1 MNPTRQD
8 YIRWKTRFRSANERN
23 SNLEARRFHNCIERS
38 RQWLQMNDV
47 VLIKA
52 DKSKGVVLIKRDSYN
67 HKLLDY
73 IRTTECQHA
82 PDKYMESL
90 QQRVKKFSLT
100 PLARILRLHNSV
112 LQAPKTPR
120 IFAFGKTHKPNCQIR
135 PVIEKC
141 GSPTFALEKQL
152 VKFIQPKI
160 QEYPFAIQN
169 AVQLVEK
176 LNSITLKNNEYM
188 TVMDFKSLFP
198 SIRLPPCFCE
208 LRDFLFANIDNAAKY
223 HTSILELADLICYTS
238 FFEFEDD
245 TYLQERGVPMGSPMS
260 SILCELVL
268 RRLESKV
275 IPIFQHQIVL
285 YTRYVDD
292 VFILWKNDCSAPHFL
307 HEINKNPYG
316 LTLALDQESAFNVN
330 FLDLSIT
337 CKEGQIW
344 TDIYR
349 KPTYQPIIIPKNSVD
364 PMNFK
369 YAAFHAWIKRA
380 YTHCTSVIDTYK
392 ELSYIRATALQHGYR
407 SKEIDGLI
415 DRFQRTKNRQLP
427 PMNQGRKVILN
438 YFPFLHTMIK
448 KVAKNNNLRLL
459 YRRNPTIYRLLRNDK
474 KKENHSYKT
483 GVYSI
488 PLKDRRFNSDL
499 VYVGATMRHL
509 KQRLKEHRYSINKSL
524 DTTVLAA
531 FAKHQDVDIYWDKAS
546 IIKATTNK
554 QMLKYLEK
562 LEIYKAHVN
571 TGCINHRDADALST
585 AWRSFYRST

>member
-1 MNPTRQD
+1 MNTTGQD
-8 YIRWKTRFRSANERN
+8 YIRWKARFSSANERK
-23 SNLEARRFHNCIERS
+23 SNLEARRFHSCIEMS
-38 RQWLQMNDV
+38 RQWLQMNDI

-52 DKSKGVVLIKRDSYN
+52 DKSKGVVLTKRDSYN
-67 HKLLDY
+67 HKLHEY

-82 PDKYMESL
+82 PNKYMESL

-100 PLARILRLHNSV
+100 PLARILRMHNSV

-120 IFAFGKTHKPNCQIR
+120 IFAFGKTHKPGYQIR

-141 GSPTFALEKQL
+141 GSPTFAIEKQL
-152 VKFIQPKI
+152 VKFIRPKI
-160 QEYPFAIQN
+160 QEYPYAIQN

-176 LNSITLKNNEYM
+176 LNNITLKDKEYM

-208 LRDFLFANIDNAAKY
+208 LRDFLFANIDNATKY
-223 HTSILELADLICYTS
+223 HSSILELANLICYTS
-238 FFEFEDD
+238 FFEFEDE

-268 RRLESKV
+268 RRLENKV
-275 IPIFQHQIVL
+275 IPFFQHQIIL
-285 YTRYVDD
+285 YARYVDD
-292 VFILWKNDCSAPHFL
+292 VFILWKNNSSALQFL
-307 HEINKNPYG
+307 QEINKNPYG
-316 LTLALDQESAFNVN
+316 LTLALDQESASNVN

-344 TDIYR
+344 TDVYR
-349 KPTYQPIIIPKNSVD
+349 KPSYQPIIIPKNSFD

-380 YTHCTSVIDTYK
+380 HTHCTSVIDTYK
-392 ELSYIRATALQHGYR
+392 ELDYIRTTALQHGYR

-415 DRFQRTKNRQLP
+415 DKFRKAKNRQLP

-448 KVAKNNNLRLL
+448 KVARNNNMKVL
-459 YRRNPTIYRLLRNDK
+459 YRRNPTVYRLLRNDK
-474 KKENHSYKT
+474 KKENQSFKT

-488 PLKDRRFNSDL
+488 PLKDRRFNTDL

-524 DTTVLAA
+524 DSTVLAA
-531 FAKHQDVDIYWDKAS
+531 FAKHQDVDVHWDKAS
-546 IIKATTNK
+546 IIRATTNK
-554 QMLKYLEK
+554 QMLKHLEK

-585 AWRSFYRST
+585 AWKSFYRNA